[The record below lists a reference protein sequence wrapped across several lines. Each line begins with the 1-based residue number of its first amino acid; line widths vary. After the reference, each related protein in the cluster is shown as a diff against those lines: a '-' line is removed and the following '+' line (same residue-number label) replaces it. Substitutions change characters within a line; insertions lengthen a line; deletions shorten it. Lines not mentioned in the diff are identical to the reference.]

1 MHTITTQAPKGRAR
15 RITTVIAL
23 ASGFLT
29 FWLSFATTAVAEDSL
44 TTIAAPVER
53 PYPYKILGLQ
63 PGDPLEDVLSVYA
76 ERSDEAPTSERE
88 VVRVQSP
95 EGNVFEFTYQLFTRI
110 GDVGLNGR
118 LAGVAQDQITA
129 RLASDVMEQ
138 RPLAIYRSM
147 RQPSEELPE
156 PLELRAQLEELYGP
170 ASRVAIAGR
179 EMVMLYA
186 WSEDGFITDLDAM
199 GPLIHEE
206 TRTSGNRTS
215 TLSTQYEICGT
226 AQHYTN
232 TVDYRFRYP
241 REKEIR
247 PGCIAT
253 FTVTHK
259 GEPGMTSISF
269 ELVDYELGR
278 LHEQELDRQI
288 VEALIGEEIEASD
301 MDL

>member
-1 MHTITTQAPKGRAR
+1 MHIINILLSTCRAAR
-15 RITTVIAL
+15 VSTFRVLAL
-23 ASGFLT
+23 GALT
-29 FWLSFATTAVAEDSL
+29 FCLSLATTAAAEDGL
-44 TTIAAPVER
+44 TTIAPPAER
-53 PYPYKILGLQ
+53 PYPYEMLGLQ
-63 PGDPLEDVLSVYA
+63 PGDPLADVLTVYA
-76 ERSDEAPTSERE
+76 ERSDDTPTSESE

-95 EGNVFEFTYQLFTRI
+95 KGNVFEFTYKLFTRI
-110 GDVGLNGR
+110 GDVGINGR

-186 WSEDGFITDLDAM
+186 WSEDGFITDLDAL
-199 GPLIHEE
+199 GPLTHEE

-232 TVDYRFRYP
+232 NINYRFRYP
-241 REKEIR
+241 REKQIR

-288 VEALIGEEIEASD
+288 VEALTGEETEASD

>member
-1 MHTITTQAPKGRAR
+1 MHIITTQASKVGAGK
-15 RITTVIAL
+15 TTIVMV
-23 ASGFLT
+23 SGFLT
-29 FWLSFATTAVAEDSL
+29 FWLSLATAALAEDGL
-44 TTIAAPVER
+44 TAIAAPVER

-63 PGDPLEDVLSVYA
+63 PGDSLADVLTVYA
-76 ERSDEAPTSERE
+76 ERRDDAPTSERE

-95 EGNVFEFTYQLFTRI
+95 EGNVFEFPYQLFTRI
-110 GDVGLNGR
+110 GDVGINGR
-118 LAGVAQDQITA
+118 LTGVAQDQVTA

-170 ASRVAIAGR
+170 ASRVTIAGR

-186 WSEDGFITDLDAM
+186 WSDDGFISDLDAL
-199 GPLIHEE
+199 GPLTHEE

-232 TVDYRFRYP
+232 SVDYRFRYP
-241 REKEIR
+241 REKQIR

-278 LHEQELDRQI
+278 MQERELDRQI
-288 VEALIGEEIEASD
+288 VEALTGEEVEASD

>member
-1 MHTITTQAPKGRAR
+1 MHIIINPKPKGRTGK
-15 RITTVIAL
+15 TTTFNAL

-29 FWLSFATTAVAEDSL
+29 FWLSLATAAVAEDGL
-44 TTIAAPVER
+44 TAIAPPAER
-53 PYPYKILGLQ
+53 AYSYNILGLQ
-63 PGDPLEDVLSVYA
+63 PGDPLEDVLTVYA
-76 ERSDEAPTSERE
+76 ERSDDAPTSERE

-110 GDVGLNGR
+110 GDVGINGR

-138 RPLAIYRSM
+138 RPLAIYRSI

-156 PLELRAQLEELYGP
+156 PLELQAQLEELYGP
-170 ASRVAIAGR
+170 ASRVTIAGR
-179 EMVMLYA
+179 EMAMLYA
-186 WSEDGFITDLDAM
+186 WSEDGFISDLDAL
-199 GPLIHEE
+199 GPLTHEE

-288 VEALIGEEIEASD
+288 VEVLTSGEVKASD

>member
-1 MHTITTQAPKGRAR
+1 MHIITTQASKVGAGK
-15 RITTVIAL
+15 TTIVMVL

-29 FWLSFATTAVAEDSL
+29 FCLSLASAAVAEDDL
-44 TTIAAPVER
+44 TAIAAPVER
-53 PYPYKILGLQ
+53 LYPYEILGLQ
-63 PGDPLEDVLSVYA
+63 PGDPLEDVLTVYA
-76 ERSDEAPTSERE
+76 ERSDDAPTSERE

-95 EGNVFEFTYQLFTRI
+95 TGNVFEFTYQRLIRI
-110 GDVGLNGR
+110 GDVGINGR
-118 LAGVAQDQITA
+118 LAGVAQDQVTA

-170 ASRVAIAGR
+170 ASRVTISGR

-186 WSEDGFITDLDAM
+186 WSEDGFITDLNAL
-199 GPLIHEE
+199 GPLTHEE

-241 REKEIR
+241 RAKEIR
-247 PGCIAT
+247 PGCVAT
-253 FTVTHK
+253 FTVTHR

-288 VEALIGEEIEASD
+288 VEALTGEEVEASD

>member
-1 MHTITTQAPKGRAR
+1 MHTITTQASKRSAGK
-15 RITTVIAL
+15 TTIVI

-29 FWLSFATTAVAEDSL
+29 FCISLTSAAVAEDSL
-44 TTIAAPVER
+44 TAIAAPVER

-63 PGDPLEDVLSVYA
+63 PGDPLADVRTVYA
-76 ERSDEAPTSERE
+76 ERSDDAPTSERE

-156 PLELRAQLEELYGP
+156 PLELQAQLEELYGP
-170 ASRVAIAGR
+170 ASRVTISGR

-186 WSEDGFITDLDAM
+186 WSEDGFITDLDAL
-199 GPLIHEE
+199 GPLTHEE

-232 TVDYRFRYP
+232 SVDYRFRHP
-241 REKEIR
+241 REKQIR

-253 FTVTHK
+253 FTVMHM

-278 LHEQELDRQI
+278 LHEQELDRQV
-288 VEALIGEEIEASD
+288 VEALTGEEVEASD

>member
-1 MHTITTQAPKGRAR
+1 MHTITTQASKGGAEK
-15 RITTVIAL
+15 TTAFMAL
-23 ASGFLT
+23 FSGTLT
-29 FWLSFATTAVAEDSL
+29 FCLSFATAAVAEGGL
-44 TTIAAPVER
+44 TAIAPPTER
-53 PYPYKILGLQ
+53 PYPYQILGLQ
-63 PGDPLEDVLSVYA
+63 PGDPLADVLTVYA
-76 ERSDEAPTSERE
+76 ERSDEAPTSERG

-95 EGNVFEFTYQLFTRI
+95 KGNVFEFTYQLFTRI
-110 GDVGLNGR
+110 GDVDINGR

-156 PLELRAQLEELYGP
+156 PLELKAQLEELYGP
-170 ASRVAIAGR
+170 ASRVTISGR

-186 WSEDGFITDLDAM
+186 WSEDGFISDLDAL
-199 GPLIHEE
+199 GPLTHEE
-206 TRTSGNRTS
+206 TRTIGNRTS

-241 REKEIR
+241 REKQIR
-247 PGCIAT
+247 PGCVAT

-288 VEALIGEEIEASD
+288 VEALTGEEIEASD

>member
-1 MHTITTQAPKGRAR
+1 MHTITTQASKVGAGK
-15 RITTVIAL
+15 TTIVIA
-23 ASGFLT
+23 SGTLT
-29 FWLSFATTAVAEDSL
+29 FWLSFATIAVAEDNL

-53 PYPYKILGLQ
+53 PYPYKILSLQ
-63 PGDPLEDVLSVYA
+63 PGDPIEDVITVYA
-76 ERSDEAPTSERE
+76 ERSDDAPTSERE

-95 EGNVFEFTYQLFTRI
+95 EGNVFEFAYQLFTRI
-110 GDVGLNGR
+110 GDVGINGR
-118 LAGVAQDQITA
+118 LAGVAQDQVTA
-129 RLASDVMEQ
+129 RLSSDVMEQ

-156 PLELRAQLEELYGP
+156 PLELKAQLEELYGP
-170 ASRVAIAGR
+170 ASRVTVAGR
-179 EMVMLYA
+179 EMVILYA
-186 WSEDGFITDLDAM
+186 WSEDGFITDLDAL
-199 GPLIHEE
+199 GPLTHEE

-232 TVDYRFRYP
+232 TIDYRFRYP
-241 REKEIR
+241 REKQIR

-253 FTVTHK
+253 FTVTHR

-269 ELVDYELGR
+269 ELVDFELGR
-278 LHEQELDRQI
+278 RHEQELDRQI
-288 VEALIGEEIEASD
+288 VEALTGEEVEASD

>member
-1 MHTITTQAPKGRAR
+1 MQTITTQASKVGAGK
-15 RITTVIAL
+15 TTIVM
-23 ASGFLT
+23 ASGFLI
-29 FWLSFATTAVAEDSL
+29 FCLSFGTTAVAEESL
-44 TTIAAPVER
+44 TAIAPPTER
-53 PYPYKILGLQ
+53 PYPYEILGLQ
-63 PGDPLEDVLSVYA
+63 PGDPLAEVRSVFA
-76 ERSDEAPTSERE
+76 ERSNDAPTSERE

-118 LAGVAQDQITA
+118 LAGVAQDQVTA

-170 ASRVAIAGR
+170 ASRVTIAGR
-179 EMVMLYA
+179 EMAMLYA
-186 WSEDGFITDLDAM
+186 WSENGFISDLDAS
-199 GPLIHEE
+199 GPLTHEE
-206 TRTSGNRTS
+206 TRTSGNHTS

-241 REKEIR
+241 REKQIR

-253 FTVTHK
+253 FTVMHK

-288 VEALIGEEIEASD
+288 VEALTGEEVEASD